1 MEIKKEYKVGNH
13 LRGYSVEEEK
23 DKIKI
28 TFTDEE
34 IKDIMHNIFYDI
46 DKLWEERTDITTGQ
60 LESDGILD
68 DVFQIICN
76 HLLIYKDID

>member
-1 MEIKKEYKVGNH
+1 MEVKKEYKVGNH
-13 LRGYSVEEEK
+13 LRGYSVEAKGET
-23 DKIKI
+23 KI

-46 DKLWEERTDITTGQ
+46 DKLWEERTDTKTGQ